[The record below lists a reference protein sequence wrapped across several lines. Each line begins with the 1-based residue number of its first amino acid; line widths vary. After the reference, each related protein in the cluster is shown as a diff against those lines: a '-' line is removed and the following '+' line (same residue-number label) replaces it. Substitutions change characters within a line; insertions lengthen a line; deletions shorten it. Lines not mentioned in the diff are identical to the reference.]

1 MMRIKT
7 LGALALASMLTGCG
21 SGSDGTT
28 PGQGIPPKPT
38 EKNSKTVTQGFE
50 VHIFNRMAEQD
61 IQNPEYNRDTPYQ
74 VAEEVTYQD
83 IVFGLDT
90 QTMSVTTASW
100 LDIPHSFSLIKKAYA
115 LSPVPPQTE
124 ENIVSID
131 ITSASDFSQAYP
143 SGSNLNALFS
153 VTYADA
159 LNKYYSYK
167 NETKT
172 FFTVEEY
179 VQYGRANGGLN
190 AGFTRNLVLNSG
202 PDYPVNM
209 TFYIEIE
216 LDNGK
221 IFSLET
227 QEVAFK
233 GVDN

>member
-1 MMRIKT
+1 MKIQT
-7 LGALALASMLTGCG
+7 LCALALSGMLAGCG
-21 SGSDGTT
+21 SGSNGTT
-28 PGQGIPPKPT
+28 SGPDEPPKPSAQ
-38 EKNSKTVTQGFE
+38 KSKTVTQGFE

-61 IQNPEYNRDTPYQ
+61 TQNPEYIRDTPYQ
-74 VAEEVTYQD
+74 VAEEVAYQD
-83 IVFGLDT
+83 IIFGLDT
-90 QTMSVTTASW
+90 QTMPVTTASW

-131 ITSASDFSQAYP
+131 ITSATDFSQAYP
-143 SGSNLNALFS
+143 SGSNLNGLFS

-227 QEVAFK
+227 QEVALK
-233 GVDN
+233 RIDM